1 MKLIWRLKSLNK
13 YNNWIFK
20 LAIAT
25 LLLGFAFRLLFYQSS
40 SFEPNIETAFAES
53 TELSKEPVSSV
64 DISKPPPVTVD
75 IPKPPL
81 AADIPKPTSSAN
93 TSKDSLSADL
103 QEPEDETPQ
112 KELNAGKCDLFTGDW
127 IPNPSGPM
135 YTNSS
140 CSLIEGHQNC
150 MRNGRT
156 DSGYLF
162 WRWNPRDCQLPPF
175 NALRFLEV
183 MRNKRWA
190 LIGDSISRN
199 HVQSL
204 LCILSTVE
212 QAVEVYHDEEYK
224 SKRWH
229 FPSYNFTISNIW
241 SPFLVKAAI
250 FEDNDGVSTSEVQ
263 LQLDKLD
270 TNWTN
275 LYQGLDYMIIST
287 GKWFLKAAIY
297 HENDTVVGCHI
308 CPGKNLTEKGF
319 VFAYEKALRYAMNF
333 IATSKHKGLIF
344 FRTST
349 PDHFENG
356 EWHNGGNCTKTTPA
370 KEGEIELKDLNK
382 ILRTVELAEFEKASA
397 KAAENGVN
405 LKLLDF
411 TNLLLSRPDGHP
423 GPYRQFHPFEQDKN
437 AKVQNDCLHWCLPGP
452 IDYWNDVIMEMAING

>member
-1 MKLIWRLKSLNK
+1 MVIKNRLREKLTRFNYMILQVDQ
-13 YNNWIFK
+13 
-20 LAIAT
+20 AI
-25 LLLGFAFRLLFYQSS
+25 
-40 SFEPNIETAFAES
+40 
-53 TELSKEPVSSV
+53 
-64 DISKPPPVTVD
+64 
-75 IPKPPL
+75 
-81 AADIPKPTSSAN
+81 
-93 TSKDSLSADL
+93 
-103 QEPEDETPQ
+103 
-112 KELNAGKCDLFTGDW
+112 
-127 IPNPSGPM
+127 
-135 YTNSS
+135 
-140 CSLIEGHQNC
+140 
-150 MRNGRT
+150 
-156 DSGYLF
+156 
-162 WRWNPRDCQLPPF
+162 
-175 NALRFLEV
+175 
-183 MRNKRWA
+183 
-190 LIGDSISRN
+190 
-199 HVQSL
+199 
-204 LCILSTVE
+204 
-212 QAVEVYHDEEYK
+212 EVYHDEDYK

-229 FPSYNFTISNIW
+229 FPSYNFSITNIW

-250 FEDNDGVSTSEVQ
+250 FEDNNGVSTSEVQ

-275 LYQGLDYMIIST
+275 LYQSLDYMIIST

-297 HENDTVVGCHI
+297 HDNDTVVGCHI

-411 TNLLLSRPDGHP
+411 TNLLLLRPDGHP
-423 GPYRQFHPFEQDKN
+423 GPYRQFHPFAQDKD

-452 IDYWNDVIMEMAING
+452 IDYWNDVIMEMAVNG

>member
-25 LLLGFAFRLLFYQSS
+25 LFLGFAFRFFFYQSTS
-40 SFEPNIETAFAES
+40 LEPNIETTFADS

-81 AADIPKPTSSAN
+81 AVDIPKPTSSAN
-93 TSKDSLSADL
+93 TSKDSLPTDL
-103 QEPEDETPQ
+103 QEPDNETPQ
-112 KELNAGKCDLFTGDW
+112 KELDAGKCDLFTGDW
-127 IPNPSGPM
+127 IPDPSGPM

-175 NALRFLEV
+175 TAQRFLEV

-204 LCILSTVE
+204 LCMLSTVE

-229 FPSYNFTISNIW
+229 FPSYNFSITNIW

-275 LYQGLDYMIIST
+275 LYQSLDYMIIST

-297 HENDTVVGCHI
+297 HDNDTVVGCHI
-308 CPGKNLTEKGF
+308 CPGKNLTEMGF

-356 EWHNGGNCTKTTPA
+356 EWHSGGNCTKTTPA
-370 KEGEIELKDLNK
+370 KEGEIELKDLNR
-382 ILRTVELAEFEKASA
+382 ILRSVELAEFEKASA

-423 GPYRQFHPFEQDKN
+423 GPYRQFHPFAQDKD